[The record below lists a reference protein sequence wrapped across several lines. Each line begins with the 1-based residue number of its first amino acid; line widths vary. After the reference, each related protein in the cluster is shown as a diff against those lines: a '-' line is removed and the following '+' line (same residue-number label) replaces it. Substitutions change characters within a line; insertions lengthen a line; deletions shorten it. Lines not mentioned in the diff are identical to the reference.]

1 MFKKIQNWF
10 DERIG
15 LTKLINE
22 FNGER
27 IPSKGSWIYTFGSL
41 LAFLFIVQVVTG
53 IFLLFYYVP
62 YFPLA
67 RNSTYF
73 IKHHVLLGNVLLG
86 IHLWGAFTMIFF
98 LLVHMARVYFS
109 GAYKKPRELQW
120 VAGMVLF
127 SIVIILGLTGYMLIG
142 NENSWWT
149 INVLTNVA
157 AHVPLVGGFLR
168 IIVRGGTETATLTMQ
183 HIFAFHVWLL
193 PIVAIMFIPIHIF
206 LVRKTGEQGIALEYK
221 NSKLPDNDI
230 NKWSHPDK
238 TIPFFPDQ
246 FYRDMIVAIGVFA
259 VIYFLAVYYGAAI
272 GPMYRPL
279 ALHFAPES
287 DWYFLA
293 NEELLKYFPGHGLI
307 IFPTFIIPTIG
318 FLILFAIPFIDNKGS
333 ERSPLKRPAATILGI
348 LFLLLL
354 VYLTL
359 IGGQP
364 KAPAA
369 V

>member
-10 DERIG
+10 DERIE
-15 LTKLINE
+15 LTELIKE

-27 IPSKGSWIYTFGSL
+27 IPGRGGWAYTFGSL
-41 LAFLFIVQVVTG
+41 LAFLFIIQVVTG

-62 YFPLA
+62 YFPMA
-67 RNSTYF
+67 RNATYY
-73 IKHHVLLGNVLLG
+73 IKHHVLLGNILLG
-86 IHLWGAFTMIFF
+86 IHLWGAFTMIFI
-98 LLVHMARVYFS
+98 LLVHMSTVYFS

-127 SIVIILGLTGYMLIG
+127 SVVIVLGLTGYMLIG

-157 AHVPLVGGFLR
+157 AHTPVIGGVLR
-168 IIVRGGTETATLTMQ
+168 IVVRGGTETSVITMQ
-183 HIFAFHVWLL
+183 HIFAVHVWLL

-206 LVRKTGEQGIALEYK
+206 LVRKTGEQGMALEYK
-221 NSKLPDNDI
+221 NSKLSDDDI
-230 NKWSHPDK
+230 NKWKHPDS
-238 TIPFFPDQ
+238 TVPFFPDQ
-246 FYRDMIVAIGVFA
+246 LYKDMIVALAVFA
-259 VIYFLAVYYGAAI
+259 VVYLLAVVYGAEI

-279 ALHFAPES
+279 ALNFAPEA

-293 NEELLKYFPGHGLI
+293 SEELLKYFPGHGLI
-307 IFPTFIIPTIG
+307 IFSTFLVPSIG
-318 FLILFAIPFIDNKGS
+318 FAILFALPFIDRGH
-333 ERSPLKRPAATILGI
+333 ERSPLKRPAATVLGI

-359 IGGQP
+359 IGGEP
-364 KAPAA
+364 KAPAT

>member
-1 MFKKIQNWF
+1 MFKKVQDWF

-15 LTKLINE
+15 LTEMVKE

-27 IPSKGSWIYTFGSL
+27 IPSRGGWAYTLGSL

-53 IFLLFYYVP
+53 MFLLFYYVP

-73 IKHHVLLGNVLLG
+73 LKHDVLLGNVLLG
-86 IHLWGAFTMIFF
+86 IHLWGAFTMIFI
-98 LLVHMARVYFS
+98 LLIHMLRVYFS
-109 GAYKKPRELQW
+109 GAYKKPREMQW

-127 SIVIILGLTGYMLIG
+127 SVTIVLGLTGYMLIG

-157 AHVPLVGGFLR
+157 AHTPIIGGLFR
-168 IIVRGGTETATLTMQ
+168 IVVRGGTETSVLTMQ
-183 HIFAFHVWLL
+183 HIFAVHVWLL
-193 PIVAIMFIPIHIF
+193 PIVVIMFIPIHIF
-206 LVRKTGEQGIALEYK
+206 LVRKTGEQGMALEYK
-221 NSKLPDNDI
+221 NSKLPDSDT
-230 NKWSHPDK
+230 NKWKRPDG
-238 TIPFFPDQ
+238 TVPFFPDQ
-246 FYRDMIVAIGVFA
+246 LYKDMIVALGVF
-259 VIYFLAVYYGAAI
+259 VVVYFLAIHFGAAV
-272 GPMYRPL
+272 GPMYSPL
-279 ALHFAPES
+279 SLHFAPEA

-293 NEELLKYFPGHGLI
+293 SEELLKYFPGHGLI
-307 IFPTFIIPTIG
+307 IFSTFLVPIIG
-318 FLILFAIPFIDNKGS
+318 FVILFALPFFDRGH
-333 ERSPLKRPAATILGI
+333 ERSPFKRPAATVLGI

-359 IGGQP
+359 MGGQP